1 MKIKKMKFYQSNFIS
16 NTFVFALGLIF
27 IISPTAL
34 ISASMQSIYSFYPD
48 LFLSF
53 ILSTKFN
60 RPKTINLYAILLLL
74 LFSDVLQMK
83 PIGLL
88 TIIVL
93 ISFIVIER
101 HQQQIDNAPFYTH
114 YFMFFIV
121 ISCVQALNVFLHH
134 LLFIPNI
141 SLITIMKQTIFTLL
155 CYPIFDISYKLAGAK
170 KV

>member
-1 MKIKKMKFYQSNFIS
+1 MKIYQS
-16 NTFVFALGLIF
+16 TFFNNALVFALGLVF

-34 ISASMQSIYSFYPD
+34 TNASTPSIYSFYSD
-48 LFLSF
+48 LFLCF
-53 ILSTKFN
+53 IFSTKLN
-60 RPKTINLYAILLLL
+60 RPNTINLYSILLLL
-74 LFSDVLQMK
+74 LFSDVLHMK

-88 TIIVL
+88 TALVL
-93 ISFIVIER
+93 TSFMVIER
-101 HQQQIDNAPFYTH
+101 YQQQLDNASFYTH

-121 ISCVQALNVFLHH
+121 ISCVQVFNVFLHH